1 MQTNLPVTIKS
12 LEKQYPEI
20 QREDEESWNA
30 FLRRIHKVII
40 YDKSGKQ
47 TEYNSVKEYL
57 DRNDGFIEYTGE
69 DLPFD

>member
-1 MQTNLPVTIKS
+1 M
-12 LEKQYPEI
+12 
-20 QREDEESWNA
+20 
-30 FLRRIHKVII
+30 II
-40 YDKSGKQ
+40 YDKSGNR